1 MAHSL
6 CRRQLCQLKKNKLT
20 LEELYGVNQ
29 KADENTPKVDVEN
42 PDEYETSPPSPAPN
56 Q

>member
-1 MAHSL
+1 MVST
-6 CRRQLCQLKKNKLT
+6 KKRM
-20 LEELYGVNQ
+20 
-29 KADENTPKVDVEN
+29 ENTPKVDVEN

>member
-1 MAHSL
+1 MVST
-6 CRRQLCQLKKNKLT
+6 K
-20 LEELYGVNQ
+20 

-42 PDEYETSPPSPAPN
+42 PDEYETSPSSPAPN